1 MSEGPRETVERLRT
15 ELGRAQAEIT
25 RAAAV
30 LTLLETRADGVRRGS
45 DAGDAERV
53 TTAFGRYLRGED
65 RPDTLAYLTGS
76 YVETEGGHS
85 SALKA
90 PRSPTTSAVDGFVRD
105 LWTYVEGGAVDPG
118 TLIDDFEG
126 VVTDGT
132 ADDCEALVALF
143 EHVIAAARGYRDDR
157 QTRLNGPD
165 ADGQSGGPGKLQAL
179 LDGLDDDLAPFADE
193 PVALLPV
200 RLETRFVY
208 PNDDSPRADQLAGTA
223 ATLLDHNRTAPAEQ
237 ELRVRVYPDQIH
249 VDTHEDG
256 LTVQEEQWGRNF
268 WAQVWFACQ
277 PPTTTVHSV
286 DGQPTQ
292 AAVHDYAREKI
303 PADLRPML
311 DDLSEN
317 WQGRFSTEYDAF
329 YRDIKERAWNQV
341 VERFGRERGAYVVHA
356 TAPKSHAQAMLTGYA
371 EGGNPF
377 DIAGTV
383 SGPPTT
389 GIDDGIGTD
398 DTGSDDRVP
407 ALEFP
412 GVDLRPGSWSQPPV
426 ASLLP
431 DRWIAVGR
439 WRGVDEGDGD
449 TRTVRVT
456 GDAIQH
462 PLPVGPSPERV
473 GSEALEE
480 TPGDA
485 PPGMEWMADWP
496 AAKGAGMGLTITSED
511 LNGTNPGEAVFEEL
525 IVVGVRA
532 SQSGDAATDALESLF
547 EAHHY
552 TDGLELLERGTPSN
566 NSEAGDAGYTP
577 KDEPSESV
585 AEECGPLLS
594 EFGDF
599 SDGDLLARALGIAA
613 SGEGMD
619 HVFAHVEGADG
630 RSQADARHMNSL
642 LWSGTIGYSLR
653 NLLVDNRWTN
663 RDSIWEG
670 RSGPEQGTAKSFPHR
685 NPATELGETL
695 KEVDAWRRHFV
706 RYVRAGGPFPPLRV
720 GTVPYGIL
728 PARTLPDEPGGG
740 SPARNGKL
748 ADKIG
753 RREQFEP
760 VDDQVRTP
768 EGQFRLDT
776 SKVQLSASVTGE
788 SSGPAKGGGAVDPTG
803 TGESVDTGAPAPEE
817 SVETAADETSTTTDT
832 TETAAEEATT
842 DTGETGAT
850 TGPSVGE
857 VSASG
862 YSVTVPESTT
872 QIDQDLYGS
881 SFDPATPRR
890 AKTMQSVSTGFRLPD
905 GGSGVATRTRQRA
918 FRTDEEFP
926 GRLASWLGRLTDA
939 WDDGAENV
947 ERVGGPS
954 TGSDVVERILGREA
968 NADDF
973 VREVLEGYDALLT
986 DPDIDEARA
995 ESLTEETR
1003 ERVRQMLIDND
1014 VQSLDPRIAWMHPP
1028 VRSLFGEDTRG
1039 EQLQLSGDRPVSD
1052 VTDGRESDYLRY
1064 LYHEPFGFLRNM
1076 GLPVGLDAIS
1086 LDRERVK
1093 EITGWGDEID
1103 SLSDRQLFMHVWLTN
1118 PEHGKFSAIAAYA
1131 GDTPITYEASS
1142 EEANVYRDKR
1152 YNLYRT
1158 GGASLQNTLFKQ
1170 LTRFSVLQGY
1180 VGGRIRLGLKWGDL
1194 DLPSDNAFLS
1204 PDRNPNA
1211 RSADEIE
1218 EIEAET
1224 GEENVVAPDYTQQ
1237 PVPDPSVVDGDT
1249 KTVWEFLEESVPAE
1263 RLDRYDDDY
1272 GGSYANELFQSCSP
1286 RYDDPSLDPRL
1297 QEILDAAAYLESRD
1311 TDDLGRLFTET
1322 LDLASHR
1329 LDAWW
1334 TSLATRRLFEHRETR
1349 ETDFCDGAEFAF
1361 VGDQF
1366 ERGEDTEALP
1376 EPEPESESDTG
1387 DGAQSSTGTRFGVG
1401 GKTRFGAV
1409 ENMQSVSKQFGSFS
1423 FGGTTGESGTSGE
1436 DGDDAETDG
1445 GETFERAGG
1454 ERNEPATDSPVTY
1467 VGAYGYVEDLRS
1479 DALADGLEPEHSEYI
1494 HAPSPQHATTAA
1506 VLRSGRTNHTDESGD
1521 GELAELLDIDLSP
1534 GRVRAARQ
1542 VLDGIRQGQMLGD
1555 LLGYRFERRLLER
1568 SKSYNE
1574 DNAGTIA
1581 LPRYKFTLRRA
1592 FPGVEGQL
1600 DHGDGED
1607 GDEQIEVGTAAAA
1620 SDVLDGYRLFTK
1632 WQEYDDGEKD
1642 RFFQNIPYEGEN
1654 ASTLAAATTSAE
1666 QSALEGILEEIAAI
1680 VDATADL
1687 LIAENVHQLGKGNF
1701 ARAGGGIDD
1710 LVKGKP
1716 VADPEVAQ
1724 TPRDDVGVTHRLGV
1738 AFGDPANVGVAT
1750 TWTADSGVLDP
1761 NGLPGAGDEATGPD
1775 VSLTLQTRPEAE
1787 PNLND
1792 WLDDL
1797 LPAPDRV
1804 SCRAAL
1810 EWDETR
1816 AAASGTVVTPTSEGV
1831 VSIGDLDFQPDLVVL
1846 GLAHGVP
1853 KGGAAGPAS
1862 HYGVTSGV
1870 AVRTETGADQC
1881 STSVA
1886 TDLTGSDAGGVV
1898 DEDHALHAHLHEDDG
1913 DHGLLRG
1920 SVRFTDDGFDVAFDD
1935 VATRGPAAEG
1945 LVVTYRAFALENA
1958 DNVEVGTFT
1967 TDAGTGSDSISLE
1980 VDADQVRLF
1989 GTTLA
1994 TKTGGTVTTT
2004 GAAGFSEGMAVARDG
2019 VTQHAVGTSVD
2030 PSSGGHVAGARDDRT
2045 LHLPFAAGGS
2055 VAGTTSV
2062 AVTGLGESLDLNYTS
2077 THAGAAS
2084 DASRVVTYVALGS
2097 DDAPTPAVGT
2107 LDGTRTAGDTATIR
2121 TGFRPGQIE
2130 LVALPDA
2137 ASVNSD
2143 GPVTVGGLATGVATG
2158 VGDQQVVGHVVRAD
2172 GDGPVGVGAETGGD
2186 VIEFPDLAAD
2196 GTVADADTVRVTGL
2210 SETGFTMTF
2219 PTVTDGDQVIAWR
2232 AWPEEPASVTH
2243 VAETGVTLSELNLS
2257 PLDATYLTQQNQKAG
2272 ASQLETRMGYHLARN
2287 PPSHNPPVPDTATVT
2302 LEFDA
2307 TAPEASGDDPLSVG
2321 AFLEVVAGLREV
2333 IQEGRPMTGE
2343 DLGHPSETDDA
2354 GYTDYSITEL
2364 RGRADTA
2371 QARLAA
2377 VRRVLDDRIG
2387 LLDPAVAGARS
2398 ITEQVDALHD
2408 SVRTFTREV
2417 PFDGLV
2423 SASNAI
2429 TESLESDSGALV
2441 TALEDLR
2448 SHLPAGSTDR
2458 EARDPDLDVAP
2469 APGQEVA
2476 GEGLPPN
2483 TTLSLSVW
2491 STSNAEWFTRSTQ
2504 VGTDGDGEF
2513 TTTLDFS
2520 GVRPGT
2526 GFVAVL
2532 DDGTSVERVVE
2543 GAVLVPEDAT
2553 EVDAAPGM
2561 IVPGEADVNG
2571 ATTLDVSVT
2580 EVGASSPLATT
2591 QVDTDAVG
2599 RFSVT
2604 VDASGHAPWTLFAVE
2619 ATDGGTTVYEG
2630 LASVRADPAGVVED
2644 SNLLSALL
2652 WIDARADAFDP
2663 FGDGATADLDAAVA
2677 DETDWGAIRAELT
2690 TLRDLNGKTGGGEDG
2705 TPPQSTIDAVAKLVS
2720 EGDEPALESLDQ
2732 TAVDAAV
2739 ASVTAVVDA
2748 LGIADYFDV
2757 TGRPDRSGGTGFWS
2771 VRAAIED
2778 EDAQARLASLLDQH
2792 TRAIEGDIAAFAFA
2806 PELEALLVRARLGVY
2821 PEGDDDVKRLAR
2833 TLRALADF
2841 LPTAV
2846 DDPALAALTDPE
2858 AFVRHFRALLYEPD
2872 ALPTGA
2878 ERSTFLSDFRTL
2890 VRQPVLGGI
2899 GGIDE
2904 VFEVAGPEPPFY
2916 NRDRLLLDVQG
2927 KQPRSGDER
2936 DRERE
2941 RDLEREREEFVR
2953 DVTEAARDEFEREAL
2968 VWKDGLRALDPKATP
2983 PGTPVTDCRFLLE
2996 GFRRAVLP
3004 AYLDGLDTQSLLPGT
3019 SASRQQFSKDVS
3031 NRLSTLGQVVDEQR
3045 GHVDAAREAG
3055 AFHDALRTGL
3065 LETLRRALLRASY
3078 FGVYGSVPR
3087 SPSGGQPDDETVLV
3101 TQARTVTEAVAE
3113 RYETATG
3120 YDPATRPDPPEGEPA
3135 TSVDEQVARLEA
3147 IFGEAFQVLPTVEP
3161 TNGAELTA
3169 TFGRSDD
3176 LQAGDPMAAETWL
3189 QRVARVRDES
3199 ARFRRGLSY
3208 AEAVT
3213 GERHRDLQVGQ
3224 LPHRQGERWVGLDGQ
3239 DPEPGRLSL
3248 VMQHAAGFDG
3258 DYGRV
3263 AGLFVDEL
3271 VENVPGETETTGVA
3285 LNYDDPDA
3293 MAPNSILLALP
3304 PEEGG
3309 WTTDHLVDVVT
3320 DTMELA
3326 RYRMVDLEDID
3337 EFGTLLPLLSF
3348 PRNDRLRPD
3357 APSVD
3362 VDRIRTF
3369 QAARPE
3375 WGTVNVT
3382 LPELTLNAQLFTG
3395 NGEQGGESQ

>member
-30 LTLLETRADGVRRGS
+30 SSLLETRADRVRRGS
-45 DAGDAERV
+45 DAGDADRV
-53 TTAFGRYLRGED
+53 ATAFGRFLRGEN
-65 RPDTLAYLTGS
+65 RPDTLAYLTGN
-76 YVETEGGHS
+76 YVETDGEYG
-85 SALKA
+85 SALDA

-105 LWTYVEGGAVDPG
+105 LRTYVEGGAVDPAAL
-118 TLIDDFEG
+118 TDDFG
-126 VVTDGT
+126 ALVTDGT
-132 ADDCEALVALF
+132 AEDCEALVDLF
-143 EHVIAAARGYRDDR
+143 EHVVAAARGYRDDR
-157 QTRLNGPD
+157 KTKLNGPD
-165 ADGQSGGPGKLQAL
+165 TDGQSGGAGKLQAL

-193 PVALLPV
+193 PIAMLPV

-208 PNDDSPRADQLAGTA
+208 PNDDSPRADQLDGTA
-223 ATLLDHNRTAPAEQ
+223 ATLLDHNRTDPAEQ

-249 VDTHEDG
+249 VDTHEDE

-277 PPTTTVHSV
+277 PPTTTVHTV

-292 AAVHDYAREKI
+292 APVHDYAREKV

-317 WQGRFSTEYDAF
+317 WQERFSTEDEAF

-377 DIAGTV
+377 DIPGTV
-383 SGPPTT
+383 SGPPAT
-389 GIDDGIGTD
+389 DDGNGTE
-398 DTGSDDRVP
+398 DTGSDERVP
-407 ALEFP
+407 PLEFP
-412 GVDLRPGSWSQPPV
+412 EVDLRSGSWSQPPV

-439 WRGVDEGDGD
+439 WRGADDEEGD
-449 TRTVRVT
+449 TTTVTVT
-456 GDAIQH
+456 GDAIQQ

-473 GSEALEE
+473 GSETLEE

-485 PPGMEWMADWP
+485 PPGMEWMTDWP
-496 AAKGAGMGLTITSED
+496 AAERAGMGLTITSDD

-532 SQSGDAATDALESLF
+532 SQSGDATTDALASLF

-577 KDEPSESV
+577 KDDPAESV
-585 AEECGPLLS
+585 DEECGPLRT

-613 SGEGMD
+613 PGEGMD

-653 NLLVDNRWTN
+653 NLLIDNRWTN
-663 RDSIWEG
+663 RDSIWKG
-670 RSGPEQGTAKSFPHR
+670 RSGSEQGTAKSFPHR

-728 PARTLPDEPGGG
+728 PAQTLPEEPGD
-740 SPARNGKL
+740 SPLLGTENL
-748 ADKIG
+748 ADKIDE
-753 RREQFEP
+753 RQQFER
-760 VDDQVRTP
+760 VDDRIRTP

-776 SKVQLSASVTGE
+776 SKVRLSEKVTGG
-788 SSGPAKGGGAVDPTG
+788 SSGPSEGGGAVDPADSEG
-803 TGESVDTGAPAPEE
+803 SVDADVSTPEE
-817 SVETAADETSTTTDT
+817 SVETTADETGTTTDT
-832 TETAAEEATT
+832 TETAAGETAA
-842 DTGETGAT
+842 DTGGT
-850 TGPSVGE
+850 TSPSVGE
-857 VSASG
+857 VSSSG
-862 YSVTVPESTT
+862 YSVTMPESTT
-872 QIDQDLYGS
+872 QVEQDLYGS
-881 SFDPATPRR
+881 SFDPATPTRT
-890 AKTMQSVSTGFRLPD
+890 KSISTGFKLPD

-918 FRTDEEFP
+918 FRTDDEFP
-926 GRLASWLGRLTDA
+926 GRLATWLGKLTDA

-954 TGSDVVERILGREA
+954 VGSDVVERILGREA

-986 DPDIDEARA
+986 DPDIDEAKA
-995 ESLTEETR
+995 ERLTEETR
-1003 ERVRQMLIDND
+1003 ARVRQMLIDND
-1014 VQSLDPRIAWMHPP
+1014 MQSLDPRIAWMHPP
-1028 VRSLFGEDTRG
+1028 VRSLFDEDTRG
-1039 EQLQLSGDRPVSD
+1039 ERLQLSGDRPVSD

-1064 LYHEPFGFLRNM
+1064 LYHEPFGFLRDM

-1086 LDRERVK
+1086 FDRERVK
-1093 EITGWGDEID
+1093 EILGWGDEID
-1103 SLSDRQLFMHVWLTN
+1103 VLSDRQLFMHVWLTE
-1118 PEHGKFSAIAAYA
+1118 PEHGKFSEIAAYA

-1170 LTRFSVLQGY
+1170 ITRFSVLQGY
-1180 VGGRIRLGLKWGDL
+1180 VGGRIRLGLKWDDL

-1211 RSADEIE
+1211 RSADEVE
-1218 EIEAET
+1218 EIKAET
-1224 GEENVVAPDYTQQ
+1224 GKDHVVAPDYTQQ

-1249 KTVWEFLEESVPAE
+1249 RTVWEFLDESVPAE
-1263 RLDRYDDDY
+1263 RLDRYDDNY
-1272 GGSYANELFQSCSP
+1272 AGSYASELFDTCSP
-1286 RYDDPSLDPRL
+1286 RYDEPSLDPRL
-1297 QEILDAAAYLESRD
+1297 QEILDAAAYLEDRD
-1311 TDDLGRLFTET
+1311 TEDLGRLFTET

-1349 ETDFCDGAEFAF
+1349 ETDFYDGAEFAF

-1366 ERGEDTEALP
+1366 DRGEDTETLP
-1376 EPEPESESDTG
+1376 EPEPESDAE

-1401 GKTRFGAV
+1401 GKTQFGSV
-1409 ENMQSVSKQFGSFS
+1409 ENIQSVSKQFGTFS
-1423 FGGTTGESGTSGE
+1423 FGGSTGESTE
-1436 DGDDAETDG
+1436 DDDTETDG
-1445 GETFERAGG
+1445 GETVEQAS
-1454 ERNEPATDSPVTY
+1454 EETSEPATDSPVTY

-1479 DALADGLEPEHSEYI
+1479 DALADGAEPEDAEYI

-1506 VLRSGRTNHTDESGD
+1506 VLRSGRKNHTDESGD

-1534 GRVRAARQ
+1534 GRVRAARRI
-1542 VLDGIRQGQMLGD
+1542 LDGIRQGQMLGD

-1568 SKSYNE
+1568 SKAYNE
-1574 DNAGTIA
+1574 ANAGTIA
-1581 LPRYKFTLRRA
+1581 LPQFKFTLRRA

-1600 DHGDGED
+1600 DHGEGED
-1607 GDEQIEVGTAAAA
+1607 GDEQLDVGTAAAA

-1632 WQEYDDGEKD
+1632 WQEYGDDQKD
-1642 RFFQNIPYEGEN
+1642 QFFRDISYDGEN

-1666 QSALEGILEEIAAI
+1666 QSALEEILEEIEAI
-1680 VDATADL
+1680 VDATTDL

-1738 AFGDPANVGVAT
+1738 AFGDPANAGAAT
-1750 TWTADSGVLDP
+1750 EWTADSGVLDP
-1761 NGLPGAGDEATGPD
+1761 DGLPGGDESTGPD
-1775 VSLTLQTRPEAE
+1775 VSLSLQTRPEAE
-1787 PNLND
+1787 PNLNA

-1797 LPAPDRV
+1797 LPAPDRI

-1816 AAASGTVVTPTSEGV
+1816 AAASGTFVTPTSEGI
-1831 VSIGDLDFQPDLVVL
+1831 VSVADLDFQPDLVVL

-1853 KGGAAGPAS
+1853 KGGADGAAS
-1862 HYGVTSGV
+1862 HYGVTNGV
-1870 AVRTETGADQC
+1870 AVRTPSSADQC

-1898 DEDHALHAHLHEDDG
+1898 DEDHALHAHLHEGDG
-1913 DHGLLRG
+1913 DHGRLRG
-1920 SVRFTDDGFDVAFDD
+1920 AVRFTDDGFEVTFDD
-1935 VATRGPAAEG
+1935 VATRGPAADG
-1945 LVVTYRAFALENA
+1945 LVVTYRAFALSNP

-1967 TDAGTGSDSISLE
+1967 TPDGTGSDSISLG
-1980 VDADQVRLF
+1980 VDAEQVRLF

-2004 GAAGFSEGMAVARDG
+2004 GAAGVSEGMAVARDG

-2030 PSSGGHVAGARDDRT
+2030 PSSGDHVAGVRDDRA

-2062 AVTGLGESLDLNYTS
+2062 EVTGLGESLDLSYTS

-2107 LDGTRTAGDTATIR
+2107 LDGTRAAGDTETIR
-2121 TGFRPGQIE
+2121 TGFEPGQVE
-2130 LVALPDA
+2130 LLALPGT
-2137 ASVNSD
+2137 ASVDSD
-2143 GPVTVGGLATGVATG
+2143 GAVTVGGLATGAATG
-2158 VGDQQVVGHVVRAD
+2158 VGDQQVVRHVVRAD
-2172 GDGPVGVGAETGGD
+2172 GEEPVGVGAETGGD
-2186 VIEFPDLAAD
+2186 AIELPGLTPDGSVG
-2196 GTVADADTVRVTGL
+2196 GTDAVRVTGL
-2210 SETGFTMTF
+2210 SESGFTLTY
-2219 PTVTDGDQVIAWR
+2219 PTVADGDQVVAWR
-2232 AWPEEPASVTH
+2232 AWPAEPESVTH
-2243 VAETGVTLSELNLS
+2243 VAETGVTLSELDLS

-2287 PPSHNPPVPDTATVT
+2287 PPSHDPPVPDTATVN

-2307 TAPEASGDDPLSVG
+2307 TAPDASGEDPLSVG

-2343 DLGHPSETDDA
+2343 DLGHPSETDGA
-2354 GYTDYSITEL
+2354 GYTDYSVTEL

-2387 LLDPAVAGARS
+2387 LLDPATEGARS
-2398 ITEQVDALHD
+2398 ITEQVDDLHA

-2423 SASNAI
+2423 SAADGI
-2429 TESLESDSGALV
+2429 TDALAADADALA

-2458 EARDPDLDVAP
+2458 EARAFDVAVAP
-2469 APGQEVA
+2469 APEQEIA
-2476 GEGLPPN
+2476 GEGLAPN
-2483 TTLSLSVW
+2483 ATLSLSVW
-2491 STSNAEWFTRSTQ
+2491 STSNAEWVTRSTR
-2504 VGTDGDGEF
+2504 VETDGDGEF
-2513 TTTLDFS
+2513 AATLDFS

-2532 DDGTSVERVVE
+2532 GDGTSVERVLE

-2553 EVDAAPGM
+2553 EIDAAPGQ
-2561 IVPGEADVNG
+2561 IVPGEADVSE
-2571 ATTLDVSVT
+2571 ATTLDVTVG

-2599 RFSVT
+2599 RFTIT

-2619 ATDGGTTVYEG
+2619 AVDDGTTVHEG
-2630 LASVRADPAGVVED
+2630 LASVRPDPAGVVED
-2644 SNLLSALL
+2644 SDLLAALL
-2652 WIDARADAFDP
+2652 WIDARADAFEP
-2663 FGDGATADLDAAVA
+2663 FGDGATADLDAAVR
-2677 DETDWGAIRAELT
+2677 EGTDWGAIRAELT

-2705 TPPQSTIDAVAKLVS
+2705 TPPQSAIDAVAALVE
-2720 EGDEPALESLDQ
+2720 EGDEPALESLDL

-2739 ASVTAVVDA
+2739 ASVTAVADA
-2748 LGIADYFDV
+2748 LGIADFFDV
-2757 TGRPDRSGGTGFWS
+2757 TGRPDRSGGTDFWPI
-2771 VRAAIED
+2771 RRAIED
-2778 EDAQARLASLLDQH
+2778 EDAQARLSSLLDH
-2792 TRAIEGDIAAFAFA
+2792 PARAVEDDVAGFAFA
-2806 PELEALLVRARLGVY
+2806 AELETVLGRAGVGVY
-2821 PEGDDDVKRLAR
+2821 PEGDDDVERLAR
-2833 TLRALADF
+2833 YLRALAAF

-2846 DDPALAALTDPE
+2846 DDPALGALADPE

-2872 ALPTGA
+2872 ALPSGT
-2878 ERSTFLSDFRTL
+2878 ERSTFLDDFRTF

-2899 GGIDE
+2899 TGIDDA
-2904 VFEVAGPEPPFY
+2904 FEAAEADPPFY
-2916 NRDRLLLDVQG
+2916 NRDRQLLDRRKRKRG
-2927 KQPRSGDER
+2927 GREEAE
-2936 DRERE
+2936 RERE
-2941 RDLEREREEFVR
+2941 ERELEREREEFVEE
-2953 DVTEAARDEFEREAL
+2953 VTAAARDEFEGDAL
-2968 VWKDGLRALDPKATP
+2968 VWTDGLRALDPRATP

-3004 AYLDGLDTQSLLPGT
+3004 AYLDGLDAQTLLPST
-3019 SASRQQFSKDVS
+3019 SASRQRFSETVTT
-3031 NRLSTLGQVVDEQR
+3031 RLSTLGRVVEEQR

-3055 AFHDALRTGL
+3055 AFHDALRTGV

-3087 SPSGGQPDDETVLV
+3087 SPTGGQPDDETVLV
-3101 TQARTVTEAVAE
+3101 TQARTVSEAVAE
-3113 RYETATG
+3113 RYETSTG

-3135 TSVDEQVARLEA
+3135 TSVDEQIARLEA
-3147 IFGEAFQVLPTVEP
+3147 VFGDEFQVLPTVEP

-3176 LQAGDPMAAETWL
+3176 LQAGDPMAAETWF

-3248 VMQHAAGFDG
+3248 VMQHAADFDG

-3304 PEEGG
+3304 PAEGG

-3375 WGTVNVT
+3375 WSTQVK
-3382 LPELTLNAQLFTG
+3382 LPKITLNAQLYTG
-3395 NGEQGGESQ
+3395 NGEQGGDGQ

>member
-1 MSEGPRETVERLRT
+1 MSDGPRETVERLRA
-15 ELGRAQAEIT
+15 ELGVAQAEIT

-30 LTLLETRADGVRRGS
+30 LALLETRADGVRRGS
-45 DAGDAERV
+45 DTGDADRV
-53 TTAFGRYLRGED
+53 ATAFERYLHGEE
-65 RPDTLAYLTGS
+65 RPDTLAYLTGN
-76 YVETEGGHS
+76 YVETGGGHS
-85 SALKA
+85 SALDA
-90 PRSPTTSAVDGFVRD
+90 ARSPTTSAVDGFVRD
-105 LWTYVEGGAVDPG
+105 LRTYVEGGAVDPAA
-118 TLIDDFEG
+118 LSDDFAAL
-126 VVTDGT
+126 VTDGT
-132 ADDCEALVALF
+132 AEDCEALVALL
-143 EHVIAAARGYRDDR
+143 EHVVAAARGYRDDR
-157 QTRLNGPD
+157 QTKLNGPD
-165 ADGQSGGPGKLQAL
+165 ADGQSGGSGKLQEL

-193 PVALLPV
+193 PIAMLPV

-208 PNDDSPRADQLAGTA
+208 PNDDSPRATQLEATT
-223 ATLLDHNRTAPAEQ
+223 ATLLDHNRTDPAEQ

-249 VDTHEDG
+249 VDTHEEE

-277 PPTTTVHSV
+277 PPGKTVRTV

-292 AAVHDYAREKI
+292 ATVHDYAREKV

-317 WQGRFSTEYDAF
+317 WQERFSTEYDAF

-371 EGGNPF
+371 EDGNPF

-383 SGPPTT
+383 SGPPSSS
-389 GIDDGIGTD
+389 GGSLGTED
-398 DTGSDDRVP
+398 GSDGGVP
-407 ALEFP
+407 ELEFP
-412 GVDLRPGSWSQPPV
+412 AVDLRPGSWSQPPV
-426 ASLLP
+426 AGLLP

-439 WRGVDEGDGD
+439 WRGTDDEAGD
-449 TRTVRVT
+449 TTTVTVT
-456 GDAIQH
+456 GDAIEH

-473 GSEALEE
+473 GSEDFDE

-485 PPGMEWMADWP
+485 PPGMEWMTDWP
-496 AAKGAGMGLTITSED
+496 AAKEAGMGLTVTSED

-547 EAHHY
+547 AAHHY

-577 KDEPSESV
+577 KDEPAESV
-585 AEECGPLLS
+585 ADECGPLLS
-594 EFGDF
+594 QFGDF

-613 SGEGMD
+613 PGAGMD

-663 RDSIWEG
+663 RDSIWAG
-670 RSGPEQGTAKSFPHR
+670 RSGPDQGTAKSFPHR

-695 KEVDAWRRHFV
+695 KEVDAWRRHFI

-728 PARTLPDEPGGG
+728 PASTLPEASGDG
-740 SPARNGKL
+740 SLLGTGDL

-753 RREQFEP
+753 KRKDLLD
-760 VDDQVRTP
+760 VDEQVRTP
-768 EGQFRLDT
+768 KGKFPLDAE
-776 SKVQLSASVTGE
+776 KVQLSESVTGGP
-788 SSGPAKGGGAVDPTG
+788 SGPAKGGGAVDPSG
-803 TGESVDTGAPAPEE
+803 PEAAVDTGVSTPEE
-817 SVETAADETSTTTDT
+817 PADTVTTDESVTDTEDT
-832 TETAAEEATT
+832 TAETAAEETTT

-850 TGPSVGE
+850 TGSSVGE
-857 VSASG
+857 VSSSG
-862 YSVTVPESTT
+862 YSVTVPETTT
-872 QIDQDLYGS
+872 QVEQDLYGS
-881 SFDPATPRR
+881 SFDPATP
-890 AKTMQSVSTGFRLPD
+890 KGTKQTTKVESVSTGFRVPD

-918 FRTDEEFP
+918 FRTDDEFP
-926 GRLASWLGRLTDA
+926 GRLTTWLGKLTDA
-939 WDDGAENV
+939 WDAGAENV

-954 TGSDVVERILGREA
+954 EGSDVVERILGREA

-986 DPDIDEARA
+986 DPDIDAASA
-995 ESLTEETR
+995 ERLTESTR
-1003 ERVRQMLIDND
+1003 DRVRQMLVDND
-1014 VQSLDPRIAWMHPP
+1014 MQSLDPRVAWMHPP
-1028 VRSLFGEDTRG
+1028 VRSLFSDDTSG
-1039 EQLQLSGDRPVSD
+1039 GQLQLSGDRPVSD

-1064 LYHEPFGFLRNM
+1064 LYHEPLYFLRDM
-1076 GLPVGLDAIS
+1076 GLPAGLDAIS
-1086 LDRERVK
+1086 FDRERVK
-1093 EITGWGDEID
+1093 EILGWGSEID
-1103 SLSDRQLFMHVWLTN
+1103 SLSDRQLFMHVWLTE
-1118 PEHGKFSAIAAYA
+1118 PEHGKFSEIAAYA
-1131 GDTPITYEASS
+1131 GDTPITYEASG

-1152 YNLYRT
+1152 YILYRT
-1158 GGASLQNTLFKQ
+1158 GGTGLQNTLFKQ
-1170 LTRFSVLQGY
+1170 VTRFSVLQGY
-1180 VGGRIRLGLKWGDL
+1180 VGGRMRLGLKWDDL

-1204 PDRNPNA
+1204 PDRNPNV
-1211 RSADEIE
+1211 RSAE
-1218 EIEAET
+1218 EVEAVKAET
-1224 GEENVVAPDYTQQ
+1224 GNEHVTAPDYTQQ

-1249 KTVWEFLEESVPAE
+1249 KTVWEFLEESVP
-1263 RLDRYDDDY
+1263 DDVARANDNV
-1272 GGSYANELFQSCSP
+1272 GGSYANALFRSCSP

-1297 QEILDAAAYLESRD
+1297 QEILDAAAYLEDRD
-1311 TDDLGRLFTET
+1311 AEDLGRLFTET

-1349 ETDFCDGAEFAF
+1349 ETDFYDGAEFAF

-1366 ERGEDTEALP
+1366 DRGEDTETLP
-1376 EPEPESESDTG
+1376 EPEPESDTG
-1387 DGAQSSTGTRFGVG
+1387 DTGQASTGATFGVG
-1401 GKTRFGAV
+1401 GTTQFGSV

-1423 FGGTTGESGTSGE
+1423 IGGASGATVS
-1436 DGDDAETDG
+1436 DDTETDG
-1445 GETFERAGG
+1445 GEAVERADA
-1454 ERNEPATDSPVTY
+1454 ETSEPTTDSPVTY
-1467 VGAYGYVEDLRS
+1467 VGAYGYVENLRS
-1479 DALADGLEPEHSEYI
+1479 DALADTVEPEDAEYI

-1506 VLRSGRTNHTDESGD
+1506 VLRSGRKNHTDESED

-1542 VLDGIRQGQMLGD
+1542 LLDGIRQGQMLGD

-1568 SKSYNE
+1568 SKAYNE
-1574 DNAGTIA
+1574 ANAGTIA
-1581 LPRYKFTLRRA
+1581 LPQYKFTLRRA

-1600 DHGDGED
+1600 DHGEGED
-1607 GDEQIEVGTAAAA
+1607 DDDQIEAGTAAAA
-1620 SDVLDGYRLFTK
+1620 SDVLDGYRLFTT

-1642 RFFQNIPYEGEN
+1642 RFFQNVPYEGEN
-1654 ASTLAAATTSAE
+1654 VSALAAAMSSAE
-1666 QSALEGILEEIAAI
+1666 QSAMTGILDEIAAI
-1680 VDATADL
+1680 VDATTDL

-1710 LVKGKP
+1710 LVKGEP

-1738 AFGDPANVGVAT
+1738 AFGDPASASAAT
-1750 TWTADSGVLDP
+1750 KWTADLSVLDP
-1761 NGLPGAGDEATGPD
+1761 DGLPGAGEGSTDTD
-1775 VSLTLQTRPEAE
+1775 VSLSLQTRPEAE
-1787 PNLND
+1787 PNLNA

-1810 EWDETR
+1810 EWEETR
-1816 AAASGTVVTPTSEGV
+1816 AAASGTLVTPTSEGI
-1831 VSIGDLDFQPDLVVL
+1831 VSVEDLDFQPDLVVL
-1846 GLAHGVP
+1846 GLTHGVP
-1853 KGGAAGPAS
+1853 KGGADGAAT
-1862 HYGVTSGV
+1862 HYGVTNGV
-1870 AVRTETGADQC
+1870 AVRTPTGADQC

-1886 TDLTGSDAGGVV
+1886 TDLTGSDGGGIV
-1898 DEDHALHAHLHEDDG
+1898 DDDHALHAHLHEGDG
-1913 DHGLLRG
+1913 NHGRLRG
-1920 SVRFTDDGFDVAFDD
+1920 AVRFTADGFDVAFDD
-1935 VATRGPAAEG
+1935 VATRGPAADG
-1945 LVVTYRAFALENA
+1945 LVVTYRAFALENPENA
-1958 DNVEVGTFT
+1958 EVGTFT
-1967 TDAGTGSDSISLE
+1967 TDAGAGSDSISLG

-1989 GTTLA
+1989 GTTVA
-1994 TKTGGTVTTT
+1994 TKTDGTVTTT

-2019 VTQHAVGTSVD
+2019 LTQHAVGTSVD
-2030 PSSGGHVAGARDDRT
+2030 PSTGGHVAGVRDDRA
-2045 LHLPFAAGGS
+2045 LHLPFATGGS

-2062 AVTGLGESLDLNYTS
+2062 EVTGLGESLDLQYTS
-2077 THAGAAS
+2077 THAGTAS
-2084 DASRVVTYVALGS
+2084 DASRAVTYVALGG
-2097 DDAPTPAVGT
+2097 DEAPTPEVGT
-2107 LDGTRTAGDTATIR
+2107 LDGTRTAGTAETIQ

-2137 ASVNSD
+2137 ASVNAD
-2143 GPVTVGGLATGVATG
+2143 GAVTAGGLAAGVATG
-2158 VGDQQVVGHVVRAD
+2158 VGDQQVVRHVVRAD
-2172 GDGPVGVGAETGGD
+2172 GDSPVGVGAETGGD
-2186 VIEFPDLAAD
+2186 AIEFPGLAPD
-2196 GTVADADTVRVTGL
+2196 GSVGDADTVRVTEL
-2210 SETGFTMTF
+2210 SASGFTLTF
-2219 PTVTDGDQVIAWR
+2219 PTVDDGDQVIAWR
-2232 AWPEEPASVTH
+2232 AWPADPESVTH
-2243 VAETGVTLSELNLS
+2243 VAETGVTLSDLDLS

-2272 ASQLETRMGYHLARN
+2272 AAQLETRMGYHLARN
-2287 PPSHNPPVPDTATVT
+2287 PPSHDPPVPDTATVN

-2307 TAPEASGDDPLSVG
+2307 TAPDASGDDPLSVG
-2321 AFLEVVAGLREV
+2321 AFLEVVAGLRAV
-2333 IQEGRPMTGE
+2333 IQESRPMTGG
-2343 DLGHPSETDDA
+2343 DLGHPSETDGEGD
-2354 GYTDYSITEL
+2354 TDYSITEL

-2387 LLDPAVAGARS
+2387 LLDPAAEGARS
-2398 ITEQVDALHD
+2398 ITEQVDDLHD
-2408 SVRTFTREV
+2408 SVRRFTREV

-2423 SASNAI
+2423 SASTAI
-2429 TESLESDSGALV
+2429 TDALAADADALV
-2441 TALEDLR
+2441 TALEALR
-2448 SHLPAGSTDR
+2448 GHLPAGSTDR
-2458 EARDPDLDVAP
+2458 EARAFDVSVAP
-2469 APGQEVA
+2469 APGQEIA
-2476 GEGLPPN
+2476 GEGFAPN
-2483 TTLSLSVW
+2483 TTLSLSIW
-2491 STSNAEWFTRSTQ
+2491 STANAEWVTRSTQ
-2504 VGTDGDGEF
+2504 VETDGDGEF
-2513 TTTLDFS
+2513 ATTVDFS

-2532 DDGTSVERVVE
+2532 GDGTSVEGVLE
-2543 GAVLVPEDAT
+2543 GCVLVPEDAT
-2553 EVDAAPGM
+2553 EIDAAPGQ
-2561 IVPGEADVNG
+2561 IVPGEADVSQ
-2571 ATTLDVSVT
+2571 ATTLDVTVT
-2580 EVGASSPLATT
+2580 AVGGSSPLATT
-2591 QVDTDAVG
+2591 QIETDAVG

-2604 VDASGHAPWTLFAVE
+2604 VDASGQAPWTLFSVA
-2619 ATDGGTTVYEG
+2619 ATDNGATVYEG
-2630 LASVRADPAGVVED
+2630 LASVRPDPAGVVED
-2644 SNLLSALL
+2644 SELLSALL
-2652 WIDARADAFDP
+2652 WIDARADAFEP
-2663 FGDGATADLDAAVA
+2663 FGTGATADLDTAVG
-2677 DETDWGAIRAELT
+2677 DGTDWDAIRAELT
-2690 TLRDLNGKTGGGEDG
+2690 TLRDLNGKTGGGEGG
-2705 TPPQSTIDAVAKLVS
+2705 TPPQSAIDAVASLVS
-2720 EGDEPALESLDQ
+2720 EGDEPALEALDL

-2748 LGIADYFDV
+2748 LGIADFFDV
-2757 TGRPDRSGGTGFWS
+2757 TGRPDRSGGTDFWPI
-2771 VRAAIED
+2771 RDAIED
-2778 EDAQARLASLLDQH
+2778 DDAQAQLASLLDH
-2792 TRAIEGDIAAFAFA
+2792 PARAIEGDVAAFAFA
-2806 PELEALLVRARLGVY
+2806 PELETVLSRARLGVY
-2821 PEGDDDVKRLAR
+2821 PEGDEDVERLAR

-2846 DDPALAALTDPE
+2846 ADPALQSALTDPE
-2858 AFVRHFRALLYEPD
+2858 AFVRHFRALLYEPE
-2872 ALPTGA
+2872 AVPTGT
-2878 ERSTFLSDFRTL
+2878 ERSTFLSDFRAF

-2899 GGIDE
+2899 TGIDDA
-2904 VFEVAGPEPPFY
+2904 FEAAGAEPPFY
-2916 NRDRLLLDVQG
+2916 NRDRHLLDVQR
-2927 KQPRSGDER
+2927 KSRTRRDER
-2936 DRERE
+2936 DREERRE
-2941 RDLEREREEFVR
+2941 RQRDRREFVTE
-2953 DVTEAARDEFEREAL
+2953 VTEAAHEEFEETAL
-2968 VWKDGLRALDPKATP
+2968 VWKDGLRALDPEATP

-3004 AYLDGLDTQSLLPGT
+3004 AYLDGLDTQSLLPST
-3019 SASRQQFSKDVS
+3019 SASRQEFSKTVS
-3031 NRLSTLGQVVDEQR
+3031 NRLTTLGSVVAEHR

-3055 AFHDALRTGL
+3055 AFHDAFRTGV

-3087 SPSGGQPDDETVLV
+3087 SPTGGQPDDETVLV
-3101 TQARTVTEAVAE
+3101 TQARTVSEAVAE
-3113 RYETATG
+3113 RYEAATG
-3120 YDPATRPDPPEGEPA
+3120 YDPATRPDPPDGEPA
-3135 TSVDEQVARLEA
+3135 TSVDEQIARLEA
-3147 IFGEAFQVLPTVEP
+3147 IFGEAFQVLPAVEP
-3161 TNGAELTA
+3161 VNGAELTA
-3169 TFGRSDD
+3169 TVGRSDD

-3208 AEAVT
+3208 AEAAT

-3248 VMQHAAGFDG
+3248 VMQHAADFDG

-3285 LNYDDPDA
+3285 LRYDDPDA

-3375 WGTVNVT
+3375 WSVQAK
-3382 LPELTLNAQLFTG
+3382 LPQLTLKSQLYTE
-3395 NGEQGGESQ
+3395 NGEGGEGE